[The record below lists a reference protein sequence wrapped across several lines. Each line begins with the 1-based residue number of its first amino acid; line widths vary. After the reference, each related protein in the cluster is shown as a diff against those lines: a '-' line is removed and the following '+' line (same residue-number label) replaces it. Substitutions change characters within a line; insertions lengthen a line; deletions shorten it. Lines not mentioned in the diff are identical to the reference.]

1 MIKMRIKNGMRSFL
15 YRNPNNVVLIDN
27 VLSFETS
34 SICMGNHTTEEG
46 IRCQRQFDES
56 TYSGLENC
64 IPNPILIKY
73 EIVEDKYKTTRVTV
87 NLSTPGIDG
96 YEIVEELEDHE
107 VSSES
112 SGTFKCGKCDTL
124 IEING
129 GQVNYKCP
137 NCNKKY
143 TSSPGPM

>member
-34 SICMGNHTTEEG
+34 SICLGNHITEEG
-46 IRCQRQFDES
+46 IRCQRQLNES

-73 EIVEDKYKTTRVTV
+73 EPVEGKYKTTRVTV
-87 NLSTPGIDG
+87 NLSTPGIEG
-96 YEIVEELEDHE
+96 YEVVEELED
-107 VSSES
+107 
-112 SGTFKCGKCDTL
+112 
-124 IEING
+124 
-129 GQVNYKCP
+129 
-137 NCNKKY
+137 
-143 TSSPGPM
+143 